1 MSTAPNPQQSIP
13 AIEPAPIPGPVK
25 QAPELIP
32 AVPAPAP
39 RTRRKQGQLPF
50 LFRHAFLICFTL
62 AVLWPILWVLKMAF
76 NDGQDFAFSMNPL
89 PDKFTLQN
97 FVHLVSTTD
106 KDGHWLFGRQFLN
119 SLVISVAASLIGIFV
134 SASAA
139 YAFSRFKFPGRRAGM
154 MAFLITQMFPGTMM
168 MIPLYLLLNYL
179 GLLDSMLGLI
189 LVYSTTTIPFCTW
202 NLKGYFDTIPHELE
216 EAAIIDGASQARIF
230 WQIIMPLSAPALAV
244 TALIAFMS
252 SWNEYILAAKFM
264 DSEMSY
270 TLPVVV
276 NSYISSK
283 SVQWGYFAAGA
294 VLVSTPIVLLFLALQ
309 KFMVGG
315 LTAGGVKG

>member
-1 MSTAPNPQQSIP
+1 M
-13 AIEPAPIPGPVK
+13 
-25 QAPELIP
+25 
-32 AVPAPAP
+32 
-39 RTRRKQGQLPF
+39 
-50 LFRHAFLICFTL
+50 FRHAFLICFTL
-62 AVLWPILWVLKMAF
+62 AVLWPILWVLKIAF
-76 NDGQDFAFSMNPL
+76 NEGQDFSISMNPL

-106 KDGHWLFGRQFLN
+106 KDGNWLFGRQFLN
-119 SLVISVAASLIGIFV
+119 SLVISASASLIGIFV

-189 LVYSTTTIPFCTW
+189 LVYSTSTIPFCTW

-252 SWNEYILAAKFM
+252 SWNEYIMAAKFM
-264 DSEMSY
+264 DSELSY

>member
-1 MSTAPNPQQSIP
+1 MSTAPNPQLPSTTPESAP
-13 AIEPAPIPGPVK
+13 ATASSSPAL
-25 QAPELIP
+25 A
-32 AVPAPAP
+32 AAAPAP
-39 RTRRKQGQLPF
+39 TPKPRRKQNQLPF
-50 LFRHAFLICFTL
+50 MFRHAFLICFTL
-62 AVLWPILWVLKMAF
+62 AVLWPILWVLKIAF
-76 NDGQDFAFSMNPL
+76 NEGQDFSISMNPL
-89 PDKFTLQN
+89 PDKFTFQN

-106 KDGHWLFGRQFLN
+106 KDGNWLFGRQFLN
-119 SLVISVAASLIGIFV
+119 SLVISASASLIGIFV

-189 LVYSTTTIPFCTW
+189 LVYSTSTIPFCTW

-252 SWNEYILAAKFM
+252 SWNEYIMAAKFM
-264 DSEMSY
+264 DSELSY

>member
-1 MSTAPNPQQSIP
+1 MAKQIDYEK
-13 AIEPAPIPGPVK
+13 IERSA
-25 QAPELIP
+25 
-32 AVPAPAP
+32 
-39 RTRRKQGQLPF
+39 RTRKKVFNIVVYTLLTFWGLMVLFPF
-50 LFRHAFLICFTL
+50 YWTFVTSLKDTHELYSLIVYYWPQHPTFDAYEHLFTQFNFLHPMKNSFIV
-62 AVLWPILWVLKMAF
+62 AVI
-76 NDGQDFAFSMNPL
+76 
-89 PDKFTLQN
+89 TT
-97 FVHLVSTTD
+97 LVSLT
-106 KDGHWLFGRQFLN
+106 
-119 SLVISVAASLIGIFV
+119 V
-134 SASAA
+134 STLAA

-189 LVYSTTTIPFCTW
+189 LVYSTSTIPFCTW

-252 SWNEYILAAKFM
+252 SWNEYIMAAKFM
-264 DSEMSY
+264 DSELSY